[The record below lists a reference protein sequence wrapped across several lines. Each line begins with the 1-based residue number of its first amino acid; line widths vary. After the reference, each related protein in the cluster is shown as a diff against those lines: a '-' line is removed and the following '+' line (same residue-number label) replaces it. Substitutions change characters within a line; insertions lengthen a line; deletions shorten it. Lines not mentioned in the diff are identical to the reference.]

1 MHLVI
6 VGGVAAGTK
15 AAARAR
21 RVNRDI
27 AITLVQDEPEL
38 SYSGCGQPYYLG
50 GLIPERA
57 SLIMRR
63 AEDFAKD
70 GIRVRVR
77 HRATELDATARTLR
91 VRDLERDVDETLAYD
106 RLILAT
112 GARSVIPDLPGT
124 ELDGVVSL
132 RTLAELDRFRSTL
145 DRLRP
150 RRAVIVGGGA
160 IGLEVAE
167 SLHGQGVA
175 VTILEREQRLCA
187 GLDPVLGQK
196 IQDYL
201 VSRGVELRLGES
213 LAGIEGTGGR
223 VAAVATA
230 SGQSIP
236 AELVVL
242 SLGVRPNA
250 ELAGLG
256 GVSLGRSGAIAV
268 DERMATDIEGIFAA
282 GDCAESFHRVSGTAV
297 WNPLGDIANLQ
308 GRVAGENA
316 AGGAAR
322 FPGIL
327 GTAIVKSFE
336 MKIGQTGLNESA
348 AKAAGFRPVSVLIHA
363 RDKARYYPGAL
374 DLSLKLIADAADGRL
389 LGAQCV
395 GLGAVDKLI
404 DIAAMALFGK
414 LGCRD
419 LEYADLAYAP
429 PFSPVLSPVIVAA
442 AELAKRLD

>member
-27 AITLVQDEPEL
+27 AITLIQDEPEV
-38 SYSGCGQPYYLG
+38 SYTGCGQPYYLG
-50 GLIPERA
+50 GLIPDRA
-57 SLIMRR
+57 SLILRR
-63 AEDFAKD
+63 AEDFAKE
-70 GIRVRVR
+70 GIRVRLR
-77 HRATELDATARTLR
+77 HRATELDAAARTLR
-91 VRDLERDVDETLAYD
+91 VRDLDRGVDETVAYD

-132 RTLAELDRFRSTL
+132 RTLAELDRFRSVL

-167 SLHGQGVA
+167 SLHGLGVA
-175 VTILEREQRLCA
+175 VTILEREPRLSA

-213 LAGIEGTGGR
+213 LAGIDGVDGR
-223 VAAVATA
+223 VAAVVTA
-230 SGQSIP
+230 SGLSIP
-236 AELVVL
+236 AELAVL
-242 SLGVRPNA
+242 SLGIRPNA
-250 ELAGLG
+250 ELAGQG

-268 DERMATDIEGIFAA
+268 DEHMATDIEGTYAA
-282 GDCAESFHRVSGTAV
+282 GDCAETLHRVSGTAV

-316 AGGAAR
+316 AGGDAR

-327 GTAIVKSFE
+327 GTAIVKTFDLR
-336 MKIGQTGLNESA
+336 IGQTGLGEA
-348 AKAAGFRPVSVLIHA
+348 AARAAGFRPVSALIHS

-374 DLSLKLIADAADGRL
+374 DLSLKLVADATDGRL

-395 GLGAVDKLI
+395 GLGAVDKMI
-404 DIAAMALFGK
+404 DIAATALLGK

-429 PFSPVLSPVIVAA
+429 PFSPVLSPVIIAA